1 MRRFLTKTLLI
12 LILLSSGILYTVIR
26 VFGEYPQHII
36 LAAILIILDFFILF
50 IFMHRNSE
58 KGYYQDFKIEE
69 LREKLN
75 ILNTDNTQ
83 EQLVN
88 SAILAKTARYNSLK
102 LIIEKLNQD
111 LKLEAVTDCLTD
123 TAFSLIA
130 ANRGTCLVF
139 LVDEDK
145 QKLNLVK
152 SKKEDRELVIK
163 AKEGDIFDNWVM
175 RHSNPLIIEDI
186 RKDYRFDLDKLKSQ
200 EIRLF
205 SSLVSAPLATS
216 NSVIG
221 LLRLD
226 NQQPGYFSQDD
237 LRFLS
242 LLADLGAVAIEN
254 SQFFCRT
261 QDLAIH
267 DDLTGLFTKSY
278 FVDRLK
284 EESKRCIRINSCL
297 SLLMIDIDF
306 FKQYNDKFG
315 HTAGDIVLKKISAV
329 MKDFLKDHKPLLS
342 RFGGEEFLV
351 LLPGLAKKEAFVL
364 AEQLRQQI
372 GKEKIILR
380 RQDTFVTVSI
390 GLASEPLDTK
400 DEDEL
405 IQLADKAMYA
415 AKQKG
420 RNLVC
425 SI

>member
-1 MRRFLTKTLLI
+1 MRRFLTKTLFLLI
-12 LILLSSGILYTVIR
+12 VLSCGILYTVIR
-26 VFGEYPQHII
+26 VFGGYPQHII
-36 LAAILIILDFFILF
+36 LTAILIILDFFVLF
-50 IFMHRNSE
+50 IFMHRNAE

-69 LREKLN
+69 LLEKLHV
-75 ILNTDNTQ
+75 LNADNTQ

-88 SAILAKTARYNSLK
+88 SAILAKTSRYNSLK

-111 LKLEAVTDCLTD
+111 IKLEAVTDCLAD

-130 ANRGTCLVF
+130 AKHGTCLVF
-139 LVDEDK
+139 LVDENN
-145 QKLNLVK
+145 QKLSLIK
-152 SKKEDRELVIK
+152 SKKEDQELVIK
-163 AKEGDIFDNWVM
+163 AKEGDIFDNWVL

-186 RKDYRFDLDKLKSQ
+186 RKDFRFDLDKIKSQ

-205 SSLVSAPLATS
+205 SSLVSAPLITS

-226 NQQPGYFSQDD
+226 NQKPGYFSQDD

-242 LLADLGAVAIEN
+242 LLAGLGAVAMEN
-254 SQFFCRT
+254 SQFFGRT
-261 QDLAIH
+261 QELAIH
-267 DDLTGLFTKSY
+267 DDLTGLYTKGY

-284 EESKRCIRINSCL
+284 EESKRCIRMNSSL
-297 SLLMIDIDF
+297 SVLMIDIDF

-315 HTAGDIVLKKISAV
+315 HTAGDIVLRKISMV
-329 MKDFLKDHKPLLS
+329 MQEFLKDHKPLLS

-351 LLPGLAKKEAFVL
+351 LLAGLGKKEAYAL
-364 AEQLRQQI
+364 ADELRQRI
-372 GKEKIILR
+372 GREKIILR
-380 RQDTFVTVSI
+380 RQDTFITVSI
-390 GLASEPLDTK
+390 GLASAPIDTK

-405 IQLADKAMYA
+405 VQMADKAMYA